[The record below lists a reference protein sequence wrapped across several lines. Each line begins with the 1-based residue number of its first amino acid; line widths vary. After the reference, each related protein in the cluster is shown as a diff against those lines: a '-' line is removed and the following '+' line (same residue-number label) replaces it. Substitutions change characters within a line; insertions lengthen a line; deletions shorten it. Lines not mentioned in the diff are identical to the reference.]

1 MIFNQRIYHAE
12 PVRGVIRQNKGA
24 AETRPSL
31 STASPNAAPC
41 CVVPAVARQEIGG
54 MLMRSFLFVVVVL
67 ALALPL
73 PLAAEEE
80 RTHDHATTE
89 SASAQERIPAG
100 QHADSV
106 PDTSR
111 FAMTG
116 DAEGDAARNE
126 LIFMAGGAS
135 LPDIWRGPHFD
146 TSDVTVSTGGDVDK
160 VLVQEGGMRWQ
171 AFRAGPLSSFGA
183 WLLLGTIAALTLF
196 YLLRGRIMVAGALT
210 GRMVTRFRSIERMAH
225 WLLAGSFILLAV
237 TGLLLKYGR
246 GYIAPLFGN
255 EFNATLLLVSK
266 LIHNNVA
273 WLFMLSLS
281 MIFFLWVRHNL
292 PHRTDLTWFA
302 QAGGL
307 LGEKH
312 PPARK
317 FNAGQK
323 LIFWSV
329 ILLGGLI
336 SLTGLSLLFPFEL
349 PLFAKP
355 FAALNS
361 LGIPGLLGIDEFPVS
376 LAPQE
381 EMALAQAWHVI
392 VSFVLMA
399 IILAH
404 IYLGSVGMQGAYA
417 AMGSGKVDEAW
428 AHQHHSLWLDE
439 LKAKKEKDAP
449 KPATPA
455 E

>member
-1 MIFNQRIYHAE
+1 MIFNQRINHAE
-12 PVRGVIRQNKGA
+12 PVRGVMRQNERA
-24 AETRPSL
+24 AEFDPSL
-31 STASPNAAPC
+31 ATNAAAR
-41 CVVPAVARQEIGG
+41 CVVSAGKDQEIGASPARAA
-54 MLMRSFLFVVVVL
+54 LFLVL
-67 ALALPL
+67 LFALLLPA
-73 PLAAEEE
+73 PLAAAEGAAPG
-80 RTHDHATTE
+80 HATTE
-89 SASAQERIPAG
+89 SAG
-100 QHADSV
+100 
-106 PDTSR
+106 DT
-111 FAMTG
+111 G
-116 DAEGDAARNE
+116 EP
-126 LIFMAGGAS
+126 IVMAGGPT
-135 LPDIWRGPHFD
+135 LPDIWRGPRFD
-146 TSDVTVSTGGDVDK
+146 TSDVTVSTGGDADK

-210 GRMVTRFRSIERMAH
+210 GRMVTRFRSVERLAH

-246 GYIAPLFGN
+246 SYIAPLFGN
-255 EFNATLLLVSK
+255 EFNATLLLASK

-281 MIFFLWVRHNL
+281 MIFFIWVRHNL

-307 LGEKH
+307 LGKRH

-336 SLTGLSLLFPFEL
+336 SLSGLSLLFPFEL
-349 PLFAKP
+349 PLFSKT

-361 LGIPGLLGIDEFPVS
+361 VGIPGLLGIDEFPVT

-392 VSFVLMA
+392 LSFVLMA

-439 LKAKKEKDAP
+439 LKAKQDKDAP
-449 KPATPA
+449 KQTKPA